1 MVSCREKRTLLT
13 WKAAEWLFPLWF
25 LLGNKLFAGKTHVSQ
40 QKLYVRQQS
49 CAMVLAAK
57 LPHKLFA
64 TEGKQGYQKSAES
77 ELSSEISFHLRSS
90 LLPRIGGIVKKSP
103 RKPAEVKPWWGA
115 ADTAGK
121 SPWSLPSLPA
131 PTAAPRAS
139 EDHWSKRKRRGKK
152 SVETA
157 GGWNAHR
164 TQQAAIP
171 ASCFSSPWER
181 AAEAAGKHAL
191 QNSLHLGTW
200 HLRFSWRPAEAAVS
214 LSAHVTPRPYGNH
227 RAEQFQISLQPLQLS
242 PAANEAFALR
252 CWGI

>member
-1 MVSCREKRTLLT
+1 M
-13 WKAAEWLFPLWF
+13 
-25 LLGNKLFAGKTHVSQ
+25 
-40 QKLYVRQQS
+40 
-49 CAMVLAAK
+49 
-57 LPHKLFA
+57 
-64 TEGKQGYQKSAES
+64 
-77 ELSSEISFHLRSS
+77 
-90 LLPRIGGIVKKSP
+90 KKSP
-103 RKPAEVKPWWGA
+103 GKPAEVKPWWGA

-139 EDHWSKRKRRGKK
+139 EDHWSKRKRRKKK

-200 HLRFSWRPAEAAVS
+200 HLRFSWRLAEAAVS

-227 RAEQFQISLQPLQLS
+227 RAEQFQISLQKWKSSSFPQQLTRRLRY
-242 PAANEAFALR
+242 AAGKSTYSWWLGKVAWNTLGSCKQAALKYS
-252 CWGI
+252 CLFKTNSKLLYWYLPNWLLPVVWYSYFL